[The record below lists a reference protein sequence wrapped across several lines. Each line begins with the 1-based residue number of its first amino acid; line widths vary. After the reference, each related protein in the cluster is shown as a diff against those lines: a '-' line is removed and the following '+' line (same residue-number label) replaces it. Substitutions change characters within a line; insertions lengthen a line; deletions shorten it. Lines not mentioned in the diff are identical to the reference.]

1 MALDQ
6 HVSELLAFLKQEG
19 ARSFELMDI
28 HEFRGAVGSAV
39 GMQKPPQDVAKVH
52 SVDIP
57 GPAGTLQARIYVPRE
72 QVPLSVVV
80 YFHGGGWVG
89 GGLDVVDEPC
99 RALANKA
106 GAIIVA
112 PSYRLAPENK
122 FPSAL
127 DDAYA
132 ALTWVAQHVAP
143 FGGNI
148 DKLFVAGDSAGG
160 NLAAAAA
167 LIARD
172 RNGPKLAGQILLYPV
187 VDANSDYASM
197 REHAEGYFLHAAAL
211 SWFWDHYLSAA
222 DDRNNPYASPI
233 AGNLAG
239 LPRTLIVT
247 MEYDPSRDQGEAYG
261 TKLAAAGVDVRVTR
275 MDGLIHGT
283 FWSSG
288 AVPRAEE
295 LYEEMADFLRTQP
308 G

>member
-6 HVSELLAFLKQEG
+6 HVSELLAFLQQAG
-19 ARSFELMDI
+19 AKSFELMDI
-28 HEFRGAVGSAV
+28 QEFRGAVGSAV
-39 GMQKPPQDVAKVH
+39 GTQKPPQDVAKVH

-57 GPAGTLQARIYVPRE
+57 GPAGTLQARIYVPRG
-72 QVPLSVVV
+72 QLPLSVVV

-106 GAIIVA
+106 GAIVVA
-112 PSYRLAPENK
+112 SSYRLAPENK

-127 DDAYA
+127 DDAFA
-132 ALTWVAQHVAP
+132 ALTWVAQHIAR
-143 FGGNI
+143 FGGNV

-160 NLAAAAA
+160 NLAAATA

-172 RNGPKLAGQILLYPV
+172 RGGPKLAGQILLYPV
-187 VDANSDYASM
+187 VDAKSDYPSM
-197 REHAEGYFLHAAAL
+197 REHAEGYFLHTAAL
-211 SWFWDHYLSAA
+211 SWFWEHYLSAA
-222 DDRNNPYASPI
+222 EDRNNPYASPI

-247 MEYDPSRDQGEAYG
+247 MEYDPSRDEGEAYG
-261 TKLAAAGVDVRVTR
+261 AKLAAAGVDVRAVR

-295 LYEEMADFLRTQP
+295 LYDEVANFLRSQP

>member
-6 HVSELLAFLKQEG
+6 HVSELLAFLKQAG
-19 ARSFELMDI
+19 AKSFELMDI
-28 HEFRGAVGSAV
+28 QEFRGAVGSAV
-39 GMQKPPQDVAKVH
+39 GMQKPPQEVAKVH

-57 GPAGTLQARIYVPRE
+57 GPAGALPARIYVPKG
-72 QVPLSVVV
+72 QAPFSVIV

-99 RALANKA
+99 RALANKT

-122 FPSAL
+122 FPSAVE
-127 DDAYA
+127 DAYA
-132 ALTWVAQHVAP
+132 AMKWVGERIAS

-160 NLAAAAA
+160 NLAAVTA
-167 LIARD
+167 LMARD
-172 RNGPKLAGQILLYPV
+172 RSGPELSGQILLYPV
-187 VDANSDYASM
+187 VDAKSDYPSM
-197 REHAEGYFLHAAAL
+197 REHAEGYFLHTAAL

-222 DDRNNPYASPI
+222 TDRDNPYASPI
-233 AGNLAG
+233 YGNLVG
-239 LPRTLIVT
+239 LPRTLIVS
-247 MEYDPSRDQGEAYG
+247 MEYDPSRDESEAYG
-261 TKLAAAGVDVRVTR
+261 AKLAAAGVDVRVTR
-275 MDGLIHGT
+275 IDGLIHGA

-295 LYEEMADFLRTQP
+295 LYEEIASFLRTQP
-308 G
+308 

>member
-6 HVSELLAFLKQEG
+6 HANELLAFLKQAG
-19 ARSFELMDI
+19 AKSFELMDI
-28 HEFRGAVGSAV
+28 QEFRGAVESSV
-39 GMQKPPQDVAKVH
+39 GMQKPPQEVAKVH
-52 SVDIP
+52 SVDVP
-57 GPAGTLQARIYVPRE
+57 GPAGALPARIYVPKG
-72 QVPLSVVV
+72 QAPFSVVV

-106 GAIIVA
+106 GAIVVA

-122 FPSAL
+122 FPSAVE
-127 DDAYA
+127 DAYA
-132 ALTWVAQHVAP
+132 AMKWVGERIAS

-167 LIARD
+167 QMARD
-172 RNGPKLAGQILLYPV
+172 RNGPELSGQILLYPV
-187 VDANSDYASM
+187 VDAKAHYPSM
-197 REHAEGYFLHAAAL
+197 QEHAEGYFLHTAAL

-222 DDRNNPYASPI
+222 ADRSNPYASPI
-233 AGNLAG
+233 NGDLVG
-239 LPRTLIVT
+239 LPRTLIVS
-247 MEYDPSRDQGEAYG
+247 MEYDPSRDEGEAYG
-261 TKLAAAGVDVRVTR
+261 AKLAAASVDVRVTR
-275 MDGLIHGT
+275 IDGLIHGA

-295 LYEEMADFLRTQP
+295 LYEEIASFLRTQP
-308 G
+308 